1 MMSNFFIPD
10 WPAPLHIKSMQTLRA
25 GGQSQ
30 HKYNSF
36 NLATHVNDE
45 INTVHLNRDLL
56 NQYLP
61 SAPYW
66 LHQTH
71 SVDVLE
77 LPSSTLN
84 GDASYT
90 REKSTVCV
98 VQTADCLPLLVTNM
112 DGTIV
117 AAIHAGWRGLL
128 NGVIEN
134 TIEKMSISP
143 NELLVWL
150 GPAISQKHFEVGF
163 DVKNSFCEKHSEAEK
178 AFHLISDQKWLADI
192 YVLAKIRLN
201 LCGIS
206 QIYGGS
212 VSNDY
217 CTFANELE
225 YFSYRRDGVTGR
237 MASLIWIDS

>member
-1 MMSNFFIPD
+1 MSNFFIPD
-10 WPAPLHIKSMQTLRA
+10 WPVPPHIKSMQTLRA
-25 GGQSQ
+25 GGRSEGA
-30 HKYNSF
+30 YNSF

-66 LHQTH
+66 LNQTH
-71 SVDVLE
+71 SVDVLK
-77 LPSSTLN
+77 LPSPMLN

-90 REKSTVCV
+90 IDKNKVCV

-128 NGVIEN
+128 HGVIEN
-134 TIEKMSISP
+134 TIEKMNMSP

-163 DVKNSFCEKHSEAEK
+163 DVKNSFCEKHIEAEN
-178 AFHLISDQKWLADI
+178 AFHLFSDQKWLADI
-192 YVLAKIRLN
+192 YALAKIRLN
-201 LCGIS
+201 LCGIK

-212 VSNDY
+212 VSDNY
-217 CTFANELE
+217 CTFANEAD
-225 YFSYRRDGVTGR
+225 YFSYRRDGMTGR